1 MRLNAYGAVV
11 TFFGSDNDWLS
22 VLGYFCYPET
32 MAEIKNEQRI
42 IELEREISQ
51 LKSRLTTDEL
61 TKILNRRG
69 LIEIL
74 RPWARE
80 VAYQLANPDRRKAL
94 IVRALSLV
102 FADIDH
108 FKKVNDTYGHL
119 AGDLALKSVAKI
131 LRENVREIDI
141 VGRYGGEEMVIGLIG
156 ANLND
161 SKKIS
166 EHLRQKI
173 ADTPIKFRD
182 QIINVT
188 ASFGVAT
195 LSADLNLEELIK
207 SADEALYRAKNS
219 GRNKVVT
226 A

>member
-1 MRLNAYGAVV
+1 
-11 TFFGSDNDWLS
+11 
-22 VLGYFCYPET
+22 

-119 AGDLALKSVAKI
+119 AGDLVLKTVAKI

-141 VGRYGGEEMVIGLIG
+141 VGRYGGEEIVLGLIG
-156 ANLND
+156 ANLSD

-166 EHLRQKI
+166 EHLRKKI

-182 QIINVT
+182 QMIKVT

-195 LSADLNLEELIK
+195 LSANLNLEELIK
-207 SADEALYRAKNS
+207 NADEALYRAKNS

-226 A
+226 SS

>member
-1 MRLNAYGAVV
+1 
-11 TFFGSDNDWLS
+11 
-22 VLGYFCYPET
+22 

-42 IELEREISQ
+42 IELEKEISQ

-108 FKKVNDTYGHL
+108 FKNVNDTYGHL

-156 ANLND
+156 ANLAD
-161 SKKIS
+161 SKKIA
-166 EHLRQKI
+166 EQLRTKI
-173 ADTPIKFRD
+173 ANTPIKFRD
-182 QIINVT
+182 QMIKVT

-207 SADEALYRAKNS
+207 NADEALYRAKNS

>member
-1 MRLNAYGAVV
+1 
-11 TFFGSDNDWLS
+11 
-22 VLGYFCYPET
+22 
-32 MAEIKNEQRI
+32 MAQAKNERRI
-42 IELEREISQ
+42 VELEREISK
-51 LKSRLTTDEL
+51 LKNLLTTDEL

-74 RPWARE
+74 KPWARE

-102 FADIDH
+102 FTDIDH
-108 FKKVNDTYGHL
+108 FKKINDTYGHQ
-119 AGDLALKSVAKI
+119 AGDLALKTVAKL

-156 ANLND
+156 ANAQD
-161 SKKIS
+161 ARKIA
-166 EHLRQKI
+166 EHLRVKI

-182 QIINVT
+182 QIIKVT
-188 ASFGVAT
+188 ASFGVSS
-195 LSADLNLEELIK
+195 LSADLNLDELIK
-207 SADEALYRAKNS
+207 QADEALYRAKNS

-226 A
+226 AN

>member
-1 MRLNAYGAVV
+1 
-11 TFFGSDNDWLS
+11 
-22 VLGYFCYPET
+22 
-32 MAEIKNEQRI
+32 MAEINNEQRI

-51 LKSRLTTDEL
+51 LKNRLTTDEL

-161 SKKIS
+161 SKKIA
-166 EHLRQKI
+166 EQLRRKI

-182 QIINVT
+182 QMINVT
-188 ASFGVAT
+188 ASFGVST

>member
-1 MRLNAYGAVV
+1 MKGQVIISKSCEIINTCIQVRAKICYHKTMVKLN
-11 TFFGSDNDWLS
+11 D
-22 VLGYFCYPET
+22 
-32 MAEIKNEQRI
+32 EQRI
-42 IELEREISQ
+42 FELEQEITR
-51 LKSRLTTDEL
+51 LKSQLTTDEL
-61 TKILNRRG
+61 TKILNRKG

-74 RPWARE
+74 KPWARE

-108 FKKVNDTYGHL
+108 FKKVNDTYGHQ

-131 LRENVREIDI
+131 LKDNVREIDI

-156 ANLND
+156 ANLQD
-161 SKKIS
+161 ARKIA
-166 EHLRQKI
+166 EHLRVKI
-173 ADTPIKFRD
+173 ADSPIKFRD
-182 QIINVT
+182 QLIKVT

-195 LSADLNLEELIK
+195 LSADLNLDELIK
-207 SADEALYRAKNS
+207 HADEALYRAKET